1 MGFALRLNRGVASAK
16 PKTVEIHNPYLA
28 ARREWDERYG
38 EFITRTRNWRT
49 LALISALVS
58 LIATAGMVWQVARSR
73 VIPFVVLVDSLGRP
87 IASGLAEQ
95 ASVGD
100 DRLRRAVIQD
110 WIENVRMVTTDGIAQ
125 RRAIDHVYAYI
136 ASGTNA
142 QAFISDFYRN
152 DPPLKRAQT
161 GTVSVEVKSVLPT
174 SDRTFEVDWIETSR
188 DLFGSLKST
197 DHWKGSFTIAVNAPT
212 EERQARINP
221 LGLYVTAASW
231 ARVL

>member
-1 MGFALRLNRGVASAK
+1 MGFALRINRKESPAK
-16 PKTVEIHNPYLA
+16 PKTAELHNPYLA

-38 EFITRTRNWRT
+38 EFISRARNWRT
-49 LALISALVS
+49 MAAISALVA
-58 LIATAGMVWQVARSR
+58 LVATCGMVWQAARSR

-100 DRLRRAVIQD
+100 DRLRRAVIQE
-110 WIENVRMVTTDGIAQ
+110 WIENVRLVTTDGIAQ

-142 QAFISDFYRN
+142 QAFISDFYRD
-152 DPPLKRAQT
+152 DPPFKRAQT
-161 GTVSVEVKSVLPT
+161 GTVSVEVKTVLPT
-174 SDRTFEVDWIETSR
+174 SDRTFEVDWVETAR
-188 DLFGSLKST
+188 DLFGGVKST
-197 DHWKGSFTIAVNAPT
+197 DHWKGSFMIALNSPT

-231 ARVL
+231 AKVL

>member
-1 MGFALRLNRGVASAK
+1 VGFALRINRKESPAK
-16 PKTVEIHNPYLA
+16 PKTAELHNPYLA

-38 EFITRTRNWRT
+38 EFISRARNWRT
-49 LALISALVS
+49 MAAISALVA
-58 LIATAGMVWQVARSR
+58 LVATCGMVWQATRSR

-100 DRLRRAVIQD
+100 DRLRRAVIQE
-110 WIENVRMVTTDGIAQ
+110 WIENVRLVTTDGIAQ

-142 QAFISDFYRN
+142 QAFISDFYRD
-152 DPPLKRAQT
+152 DPPFKRAQT
-161 GTVSVEVKSVLPT
+161 GTVSVEVKTVLPT
-174 SDRTFEVDWIETSR
+174 SDRTFEVDWVETAR
-188 DLFGSLKST
+188 DLFGGVKST
-197 DHWKGSFTIAVNAPT
+197 DHWKGSFMIALNSPT

-231 ARVL
+231 AKVL